1 MKMSPEAVRDL
12 GYARVDLDRLRRCGR
27 PEVVFCQG
35 KLPEEV
41 CGIAVTLRQNNQLV
55 LATRAEIAHFEAI
68 QHRLPDA
75 VFHERARCITVGTAA
90 AREDFWKVGVVCAGT
105 ADLPAA
111 EEAAVSLECFRL
123 ARRADR

>member
-1 MKMSPEAVRDL
+1 MNPEAVRDL

-55 LATRAEIAHFEAI
+55 LATRAEIAHFQAI
-68 QHRLPDA
+68 QNRLPDA
-75 VFHERARCITVGTAA
+75 VFHERARCITVGAA
-90 AREDFWKVGVVCAGT
+90 AIRADFWKVGVVVRERQTCR
-105 ADLPAA
+105 LPRRRL
-111 EEAAVSLECFRL
+111 SLSKFRL